1 MSNNSI
7 GRRDILLD
15 CLSFLTAFH
24 GRSKSPESLVA
35 GLPYTNEGLSPELFV
50 EAALR
55 ARLKAKLIKGR
66 PLAEIAD
73 QVLPVVLLY
82 ANRQACVLL
91 ERQGQN
97 AKIWDP
103 SSGSERLLSFDEL
116 GRDYT
121 GQVLFVKPTSSFI
134 DPLLAYEEGDARRWF
149 WRAILENQKIY
160 RKVLLA
166 SFLINIFALVSPV
179 YIMNVYDRVIPNSAI
194 ETGWALAIGAMIVF
208 VIDFII
214 RTLRGYFI
222 DFAGRNID
230 VRLARGLFDQIL
242 DMKLMA
248 RPSSSG
254 AYASMLREFD
264 SVREFLTS
272 ATLITLIDLPFALLF
287 LVMIFVFGGSIGLA
301 VLFLMTLSVVAAFLI
316 QRPLKKHIEKALRSS
331 ETKHGLL
338 VETIYGLETIKSMS
352 ADGRVRARYAAHV
365 AENADSSLKSRHYSA
380 LSVNVATFIQQAASV
395 LTVLMGMY
403 LVRDGGLSMG
413 ALIACVIL
421 SGRVLSPITQV
432 ANLLSRYH
440 QTLGSLR
447 TLSKIMASP
456 RERPEGKDFLYRP
469 DLNGDIRFDRVG
481 FCYPRTDRAVLDGVS
496 FSIRPGEKVGL
507 IGRIGSGKS
516 TIARLLLKLYEPNS
530 GSILIDGTDYLQI
543 DPADLR
549 RKIAYVAQDVT
560 LFQGTIRDNLTAS
573 VPHASEEDIL
583 RCSKFSGAHGFI
595 SAHPLG
601 YDAPVGER
609 GDGLS
614 GGQKQC
620 IALAR
625 ALLMKPKVLV
635 CDEPTNAMDMQT
647 EENFAR
653 VIRSEIGETTLVLVT
668 HRASLLSL
676 VDRLILLEGGR
687 VLMDDTRENVLAALS
702 SGKFEVPK

>member
-1 MSNNSI
+1 MSNNST
-7 GRRDILLD
+7 GRSDPLLL
-15 CLSFLTAFH
+15 CLSFLMAFH
-24 GRSKSPESLVA
+24 GRSKSPDALIA
-35 GLPYTNEGLSPELFV
+35 GLPYTKEGFSPELFV
-50 EAALR
+50 EAASR
-55 ARLKAKLIKGR
+55 VRLKASLINGR
-66 PLAEIAD
+66 PLAEIAGA
-73 QVLPVVLLY
+73 VLPVVLLLT
-82 ANRQACVLL
+82 NRQACVLL
-91 ERQGQN
+91 EIEGQN
-97 AKIWDP
+97 VKIWDP
-103 SSGSERLLSFDEL
+103 STGSEKLLSLTEL
-116 GRDYT
+116 ARDYSE
-121 GQVLFVKPTSSFI
+121 QALFVKPKSSFI
-134 DPLLAYEEGDARRWF
+134 DPVLAYEEGGTRHWF
-149 WRAILENQKIY
+149 WQAVLENRKIY

-208 VIDFII
+208 VVDLII

-272 ATLITLIDLPFALLF
+272 ATLVTLIDLPFAVLF
-287 LVMIFVFGGSIGLA
+287 LVMIFVFGGSVGLA
-301 VLFLMTLSVVAAFLI
+301 VLSLMALSVLAAFLI
-316 QRPLKKHIEKALRSS
+316 QVPLKKHIERALRSS

-365 AENADSSLKSRHYSA
+365 AENASSSLKSRHYSA

-395 LTVLMGMY
+395 FIVLIGMY
-403 LVRDGGLSMG
+403 LVRDGALSMG

-421 SGRVLSPITQV
+421 SGRALSPITQV

-469 DLNGDIRFDRVG
+469 DLSGDIRFDRVS
-481 FCYPRTDRAVLDGVS
+481 FSYPQTDRKVLDEVS
-496 FSIRPGEKVGL
+496 FSIRPGEKVGI

-516 TIARLLLKLYEPNS
+516 TIARLLLKLYEPKS

-573 VPHASEEDIL
+573 VPHASEEEIL
-583 RCSKFSGAHGFI
+583 RCSKLSGAHSFI

-625 ALLMKPKVLV
+625 AFLMKPKVLV

-647 EENFAR
+647 EEHFAR
-653 VIRSEIGETTLVLVT
+653 VIRSEIEDQGLILVT

-676 VDRLILLEGGR
+676 VDRLILIEGGR
-687 VLMDDTRENVLAALS
+687 VLMDDTRDKVLSALS